1 MATTNPVVV
10 TRRATALTRGS
21 IQPAG
26 DSLLPCLRLKPRRST
41 AHIDFRSPARTFSAA
56 SVEGALS
63 AALGMFEQC
72 GIGFLV
78 CDDQCNVLSA
88 NEIAQRIIS
97 RRDGLE
103 INSDD
108 VLATTEEG
116 GESLADVVAQA
127 ANASALKNRT
137 HFRQTIAVARP
148 QRKRALT
155 IVVQSVQQTAPLRD
169 PVKLALLLIT
179 DATLSHDV
187 NADDF
192 RRLFGF
198 TAVESLLANLLM
210 GGKSLGESCGHLGI
224 RRSTGCSHLRRMF
237 KKTGVHQQSHLV
249 ALLLK
254 SIGLLRCESDAAT
267 NASGIVL
274 LPACGQLGIATA
286 RNR

>member
-10 TRRATALTRGS
+10 TRRATALTRSS
-21 IQPAG
+21 IQPTG
-26 DSLLPCLRLKPRRST
+26 DRLPSSLRLKPRRST
-41 AHIDFRSPARTFSAA
+41 AHLDFRSPARTLPGV
-56 SVEGALS
+56 SVDRALS

-88 NEIAQRIIS
+88 NEIAQHIIS
-97 RRDGLE
+97 RRDGLQ
-103 INSDD
+103 INSDH
-108 VLATTEEG
+108 VLATTEES

-127 ANASALKNRT
+127 ANASALKSRT
-137 HFRQTIAVARP
+137 HFRQAIAVLRP
-148 QRKRALT
+148 RRKRALT
-155 IVVQSVQQTAPLRD
+155 IVVQSVQQTAPFKD

-187 NADDF
+187 NAEDF

-210 GGKSLGESCGHLGI
+210 EGKSLGESCGHLGI

-254 SIGLLRCESDAAT
+254 SIGLLRCDRDAA
-267 NASGIVL
+267 NSGPRVV
-274 LPACGQLGIATA
+274 
-286 RNR
+286 

>member
-1 MATTNPVVV
+1 MATTNPGVVS
-10 TRRATALTRGS
+10 RRATAVTRSS

-26 DSLLPCLRLKPRRST
+26 DSLPPSLRLKPRRST
-41 AHIDFRSPARTFSAA
+41 AYLDFRSPARTLPAA
-56 SVEGALS
+56 SVDRALS
-63 AALGMFEQC
+63 AALRMFEPC

-88 NEIAQRIIS
+88 NEIAQHIIS
-97 RRDGLE
+97 SRDGLE
-103 INSDD
+103 INSNE

-137 HFRQTIAVARP
+137 HFRRAIAVLRP

-155 IVVQSVQQTAPLRD
+155 IVVQSVQQTAPFGD

-187 NADDF
+187 NVADF

-198 TAVESLLANLLM
+198 TAVESLLANQLM
-210 GGKSLGESCGHLGI
+210 EGKSLDESCGHLGI

-254 SIGLLRCESDAAT
+254 SIGLLRCENDAA
-267 NASGIVL
+267 NKASGIVL
-274 LPACGQLGIATA
+274 LPARG
-286 RNR
+286 R